1 MARFLNVVI
10 AISFSLI
17 LTAPRASE
25 AATFVVSSNAD
36 AGSGSLRAAIALA
49 NADAAADLVTINS
62 GIGTITLT
70 TGEIVVLHPVTVSA
84 AAGGQVI
91 SGSGSSRIFRTVAG
105 ASLSLVGL
113 TLQDGKTTASSNPA
127 TFDCATDGGGGAICA
142 MGSLSLSRCSVLG
155 STVTGSNSGG
165 GGVFVFSD
173 LTMKDSLIS
182 GNSAGDLTSRGGGVA
197 VVGTASVDN
206 AIVENNRAG
215 IGGGMFVSGVSKLTD
230 CTIAA
235 NQARDF
241 QGGGLVL
248 FGNSTLQQTTVSG
261 NSAADEGGGIWLRA
275 TSLVISNSTI
285 TENRAS
291 SGGGGIHVLSADP
304 PSVSVTLSSTI
315 LANNQGSLGSFG
327 RQVVNLGG
335 AITLNATASEFGDA
349 AAEIDGTNTANVFDD
364 APGLGAL
371 GDYGCALAAGAGAT
385 ASCVPVHPLKSS
397 SPARDKGANSLAL
410 VSDQRGTGFDR
421 TVGAGTDIGAVE
433 AQGSLLIID
442 PTAWSFGFVPV
453 GSSASRDVTLS
464 NGGTETLNISAITSP
479 GAPFALTGGTCASPP
494 FALSAGASCTV
505 QSTFSPTAAGTQS
518 TALVQVTSDS
528 TGPSVRTLT
537 LSGDTLEA
545 KLVLSPDPLDFGA
558 VAVGGTSGP
567 VFLTV
572 SNPGSKLLQVSSV
585 SGLAP
590 PFLNAFTGTC
600 PFPISVAA
608 GGSCTVAYELRP
620 TAAGSF
626 SQDLTF
632 TSNAIAASDDVVT
645 LRGSGVAPQFASPDL
660 VDFGSVLVGSSSVTM
675 DVTLSNPLVQQALN
689 FTAITA
695 PTAPFSSPVGG
706 TCPSVLPF
714 QLLPGGS
721 CTLTYQLSPTAVGG
735 ASQVLTATFDVIGGG
750 GTPLTAGGLSAAV
763 GGTTEDVTVGRPVEA
778 ATGPQTATWTLQGI
792 GVTPL
797 LTLSPDPLDFGDVVV
812 DTESALMDVTVS
824 NPGGAPLSVTA
835 ITAPSAPF
843 ASLAGGSCGAVPFTV
858 AAAGSCTLSYRFSPT
873 ATGSAS
879 QVLTFASDAS
889 GTPDNLV
896 TLTGVGVAPRLV
908 LSDSVLDFGAVATTP
923 SSPLLITIENV
934 GSAPAALGSLA
945 LGGVDPAAFALSSD
959 SCSGQVLDVGATCRV
974 AVGFTGSAPGTR
986 VAEMLIPSNASSFPD
1001 TVSLRAVLEAV
1012 VVPTLGFWSLGLLGI
1027 LLAGIGVMRSGAPR

>member
-1 MARFLNVVI
+1 MTRFLNVVI

-49 NADAAADLVTINS
+49 NADAAADTVTINS

-91 SGSGSSRIFRTVAG
+91 SGNSSSRIFRTVAG

-113 TLQDGKTTASSNPA
+113 TLQDGKTTASSNPT

-155 STVTGSNSGG
+155 STVTGSNSDG
-165 GGVFVFSD
+165 GGVFVFSG

-182 GNSAGDLTSRGGGVA
+182 GNSAGDLTSRGGGVT
-197 VVGTASVDN
+197 VVGTASVKN

-215 IGGGMFVSGVSKLTD
+215 IGGGMFVSGVSEFTD

-248 FGNSTLQQTTVSG
+248 FGNGTLTQTTVSG
-261 NSAADEGGGIWLRA
+261 NSAGEEGGGIWIRA

-304 PSVSVTLSSTI
+304 PAVSVTLSSTI
-315 LANNQGSLGSFG
+315 LANNQGSLGNFG
-327 RQVVNLGG
+327 RQVVNSGG
-335 AITLNATASEFGDA
+335 TITLNATASEFGDA
-349 AAEIDGTNTANVFDD
+349 AAEIDGTNTANVFDN
-364 APGLGAL
+364 APGLAAL
-371 GDYGCALAAGAGAT
+371 GDYGCAVAAGAGAT
-385 ASCVPVHPLKSS
+385 AACVPVHPLKSS
-397 SPARDKGANSLAL
+397 SPARDKGSNSLTL

-421 TVGAGTDIGAVE
+421 TVGAGTDIGAFEV
-433 AQGSLLIID
+433 QGSILIID
-442 PTAWSFGFVPV
+442 PNAWDFGFVPV
-453 GSSASRDVTLS
+453 GSSASHDVTLS
-464 NGGTETLNISAITSP
+464 NGGTQTLNISAITSP
-479 GAPFALTGGTCASPP
+479 GAPFALTGGSCATPP
-494 FALSAGASCTV
+494 FALSAGASCTL
-505 QSTFSPTAAGTQS
+505 QYTFSPTATGTQS

-528 TGPSVRTLT
+528 AGPSVRTLT

-567 VFLTV
+567 VSLTV

-585 SGLAP
+585 SGLAL

-620 TAAGSF
+620 TAPGSF

-632 TSNAIAASDDVVT
+632 TSNAIASSDNVVT
-645 LRGSGVAPQFASPDL
+645 LQGTGVEPLFASPAM

-675 DVTLSNPLVQQALN
+675 DVTLSNPLVQQVLN

-695 PTAPFSSPVGG
+695 PVVPFSSPVGG

-721 CTLTYQLSPTAVGG
+721 CTLTYQFSPTAVGA
-735 ASQVLTATFDVIGGG
+735 ASQNLTATFDVISG
-750 GTPLTAGGLSAAV
+750 GTPLTAGGLNAAV
-763 GGTTEDVTVGRPVEA
+763 GGTTEDVPVGRPVEA
-778 ATGPQTATWTLQGI
+778 ATGPQTATWTLQGT

-797 LTLSPDPLDFGDVVV
+797 LALSPDPLDFGDVVV
-812 DTESALMDVTVS
+812 DTESALMNVTVS

-835 ITAPSAPF
+835 ITVPSAPF

-873 ATGSAS
+873 ATGGAS
-879 QVLTFASDAS
+879 QVLTFTSDAS

-896 TLTGVGVAPRLV
+896 TLTGVGVAPQLV
-908 LSDSVLDFGAVATTP
+908 LSTAVLDFGSVATTP
-923 SSPLLITIENV
+923 SSPLLVTVENI
-934 GSAPAALGSLA
+934 GSGPAELGTLS
-945 LGGVDPAAFALSSD
+945 LGGADPAAFAVSSD
-959 SCSGQVLDVGATCRV
+959 SCSGRTLDLGDTCSV
-974 AVGFTGSAPGTR
+974 AVEFTGSVPGTSF
-986 VAEMLIPSNASSFPD
+986 AEMIIPSNASSSPD
-1001 TVSLRAVLEAV
+1001 TVSLRAVLGVV
-1012 VVPTLGFWSLGLLGI
+1012 VVPTLGSWSLGLLAF
-1027 LLAGIGVMRSGAPR
+1027 LLAGLGVMRSRAG